1 MTRLIGVIASKWAMP
16 VLYNLLRA
24 PGPVRFT
31 VLRRSI
37 GRVTQRELS
46 LTLKR
51 FEEIGVVHRKVF
63 PEVPPRVE
71 YRLTP
76 LGRSLAYRCGAFHHL
91 AHQAWRGALPA
102 ELAPAQV
109 RSALTAVIR
118 RTLDTDGTL
127 DAEGWLRV
135 GLAGHQP
142 ALAEPYISTGSLYL
156 CTFAFHPLGLPASAR

>member
-1 MTRLIGVIASKWAMP
+1 MTRLIGVIASKWALP
-16 VLYNLLRA
+16 VLYNLLRG

-51 FEEIGVVHRKVF
+51 FEDIGVVHRRVY

-76 LGRSLAYRCGAFHHL
+76 LGRSLEEPIL
-91 AHQAWRGALPA
+91 ALGLWA
-102 ELAPAQV
+102 ERHAGE
-109 RSALTAVIR
+109 LTA
-118 RTLDTDGTL
+118 
-127 DAEGWLRV
+127 
-135 GLAGHQP
+135 AGKRAARAKAARP
-142 ALAEPYISTGSLYL
+142 A
-156 CTFAFHPLGLPASAR
+156 R

>member
-16 VLYNLLRA
+16 VLYNLLRSA
-24 PGPVRFT
+24 GPVRFT

-51 FEEIGVVHRKVF
+51 FEEIGVVHRKVY

-76 LGRSLAYRCGAFHHL
+76 LGRSL
-91 AHQAWRGALPA
+91 
-102 ELAPAQV
+102 E
-109 RSALTAVIR
+109 
-118 RTLDTDGTL
+118 
-127 DAEGWLRV
+127 
-135 GLAGHQP
+135 
-142 ALAEPYISTGSLYL
+142 EPI
-156 CTFAFHPLGLPASAR
+156 LGLGLWAERHAGRLAAAGKRAARAKAARPAR

>member
-1 MTRLIGVIASKWAMP
+1 MLEPTKGRPPAGAVGDCPMTRLIGVIASKWAMP

-76 LGRSLAYRCGAFHHL
+76 LGRSLEEPILGLGLWAERHA
-91 AHQAWRGALPA
+91 A
-102 ELAPAQV
+102 ELTAAGKRAARAKAARPA
-109 RSALTAVIR
+109 R
-118 RTLDTDGTL
+118 
-127 DAEGWLRV
+127 
-135 GLAGHQP
+135 
-142 ALAEPYISTGSLYL
+142 
-156 CTFAFHPLGLPASAR
+156 